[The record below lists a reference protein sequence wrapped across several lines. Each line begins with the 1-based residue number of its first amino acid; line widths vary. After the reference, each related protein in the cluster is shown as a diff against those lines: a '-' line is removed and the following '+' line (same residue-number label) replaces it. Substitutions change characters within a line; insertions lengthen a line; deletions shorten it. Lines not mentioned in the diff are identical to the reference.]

1 MDLYGFKDNK
11 RGRGK
16 NDQKSNTCYTI
27 PKKKK
32 KGRKKVIR
40 PTISSQR
47 DLKRDRQVLITES
60 RSNSRLLLRDN

>member
-1 MDLYGFKDNK
+1 MVSKITKEGEEKMIKNQIHAIQFQK
-11 RGRGK
+11 RKRREG
-16 NDQKSNTCYTI
+16 
-27 PKKKK
+27 
-32 KGRKKVIR
+32 KKVIR

>member
-1 MDLYGFKDNK
+1 MDLYGFKANK

-16 NDQKSNTCYTI
+16 NDQKSNTSYTI

-32 KGRKKVIR
+32 KGGEKVIR

-47 DLKRDRQVLITES
+47 EI
-60 RSNSRLLLRDN
+60 